1 VSYQGKDY
9 FPVQE
14 SAAILLYLLK
24 RVDKEDK
31 LGFADDL
38 ERNEC
43 LQWVMWQMGGLGPM
57 LGRQ

>member
-1 VSYQGKDY
+1 M
-9 FPVQE
+9 QE